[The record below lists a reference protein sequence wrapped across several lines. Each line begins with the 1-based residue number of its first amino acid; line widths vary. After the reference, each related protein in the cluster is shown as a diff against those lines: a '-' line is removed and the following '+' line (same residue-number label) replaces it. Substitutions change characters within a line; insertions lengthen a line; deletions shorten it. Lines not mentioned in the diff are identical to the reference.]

1 MTGAARSAKGLVC
14 RYSLHASL
22 INVRAHNTPNFP
34 VLAEAAYVQ
43 RSERCDDQ
51 PAPDPACVLFFDSVP
66 GVDPAPSLSSD
77 LLRVAA

>member
-1 MTGAARSAKGLVC
+1 VTGAARSAKGLVC

-51 PAPDPACVLFFDSVP
+51 PAPPTRRVCAAFRLC